1 MERKGVPQYY
11 YTENPSATVNTTPSP
26 SPSPSPSSTPTPT
39 PSPSL
44 SKPPLPCNVSAGG
57 SHYMV
62 YPPPLPSAETSTSQ
76 IARRKRGRPRKYG
89 TPEQAMAAN
98 PKSQQLSL
106 GAVAS
111 LSRSSKESQSDG
123 LGNAVQG
130 FILHVINVAA
140 GEDVS
145 QKVTTFMEQSKRESC
160 ILSASGTISKASLRQ
175 LETSGSNNIAHE
187 GRFDIISLS
196 GSYVRTETGEWSG
209 GLSVCLSRADGQIIG
224 GGVGG
229 PLKAAGPVQV
239 IVATFMIDRKK
250 DVSANVVGDASGSKL
265 PPSAAGTSVSDVGFR
280 SAFEAL
286 GRNPIDALG
295 SKLPSSA
302 AGTLVSDVGFHS
314 AFEAPGRSPIDA
326 SGSKLPSSVAGTS
339 ASNVGFR
346 FEAPGRSPIDA
357 SGSKLPSSF
366 AGTSASNLG
375 FRFEAPGRSPIDA
388 SGSKLPSSVVG
399 TSASN
404 LGFRFEAPGRNPID
418 AWGSKLPSSAAGTSV
433 SDVGIRSAFE
443 APGRNLIDAWGSK
456 LPSSV
461 AGTSASNVGFHP
473 AFEAPGRNP
482 IGASGSK
489 LPSSVSVTSVSN
501 VGFRPAF
508 EVPGSNPIGTHTN
521 DDHQRFG
528 GSHFMTQPQGQHLAS
543 RPTDWTTGLD
553 DRTTFELTGKTGHG
567 AHHQSLRK
575 PEP

>member
-1 MERKGVPQYY
+1 
-11 YTENPSATVNTTPSP
+11 
-26 SPSPSPSSTPTPT
+26 
-39 PSPSL
+39 
-44 SKPPLPCNVSAGG
+44 
-57 SHYMV
+57 MV

-106 GAVAS
+106 GAGAS

-123 LGNAVQG
+123 LGDAVQG

-145 QKVTTFMEQSKRESC
+145 QKVTTFMKQSKRESC
-160 ILSASGTISKASLRQ
+160 ILSASGTISKASLRH
-175 LETSGSNNIAHE
+175 LETSGSNNFAHE
-187 GRFDIISLS
+187 GRFDIIALS

-265 PPSAAGTSVSDVGFR
+265 PSSAAGTLVSDVGFR
-280 SAFEAL
+280 SAFEAP

-302 AGTLVSDVGFHS
+302 AGTLVSNVGCHS
-314 AFEAPGRSPIDA
+314 AFEALGRSPIDA
-326 SGSKLPSSVAGTS
+326 WGSKLPSSVAGTS

-357 SGSKLPSSF
+357 SGSKLPSS
-366 AGTSASNLG
+366 
-375 FRFEAPGRSPIDA
+375 
-388 SGSKLPSSVVG
+388 VVG

-404 LGFRFEAPGRNPID
+404 VGFRFEAPGRN
-418 AWGSKLPSSAAGTSV
+418 
-433 SDVGIRSAFE
+433 
-443 APGRNLIDAWGSK
+443 LIDSWGSK

-461 AGTSASNVGFHP
+461 AGTSTSNVGFRP

-482 IGASGSK
+482 IDASGSK
-489 LPSSVSVTSVSN
+489 LPSSFAVTSLSN
-501 VGFRPAF
+501 VDLRPAF
-508 EVPGSNPIGTHTN
+508 EVPGRNPIDTHTN

-543 RPTDWTTGLD
+543 RPADWTTGLD

-567 AHHQSLRK
+567 AHHQLPRK
-575 PEP
+575 PGP